1 MRVARRSAVA
11 MLVWG
16 VVACSPGAKGP
27 QGDPG
32 PEGPAGPQGP
42 TGAAGPTGSQG
53 PASTSLPMAE
63 WRDANGTFVGPFIT
77 ENEILYFDARGLIW
91 FVDENGQLGVETED
105 VYYDAASCTGNAY
118 VFARL
123 PRVVFSS
130 SGDAPDTFRT
140 LPDAYRA
147 VSVQVRSVRAT
158 TNRTTECITTT
169 RMEQLVPQAAT
180 LPATPIVKPSVQF
193 AGPIRLALK

>member
-53 PASTSLPMAE
+53 PASTSPPMAE
-63 WRDANGTFVGPFIT
+63 WRDANGTFVGPFLAEDVIV
-77 ENEILYFDARGLIW
+77 YFDARGLLW
-91 FVDENGQLGVETED
+91 LVDTNGQLQVETED
-105 VYYDAASCTGNAY
+105 VYYEEASCTGNAY
-118 VFARL
+118 VFAGL
-123 PRVVFSS
+123 PRLVFSS

-147 VSVQVRSVRAT
+147 VSVQVRSTRQ
-158 TNRTTECITTT
+158 RTECITTT
-169 RMEQLVPQAAT
+169 RVDSLVPHAAT

-193 AGPIRLALK
+193 VGPIRLTLK

>member
-77 ENEILYFDARGLIW
+77 EEAILYFDARGLLW
-91 FVDENGQLGVETED
+91 LVDTNGQLQVEAEY

-118 VFARL
+118 VSDEL
-123 PRVVFSS
+123 PRLVFTSV
-130 SGDAPDTFRT
+130 GDAPDTFRT
-140 LPDAYRA
+140 LSDTYTT
-147 VSVQVRSVRAT
+147 VSVQVRSTRD
-158 TNRTTECITTT
+158 RTGCRTTT
-169 RMEQLVPQAAT
+169 RVDRLVPQAAT

-193 AGPIRLALK
+193 VGPIRLALK